1 MTKSDSFDVRIWLCV
16 SSGSDIV
23 HMFYILS
30 SFSHTLSSISLDNDL
45 VIVSSS
51 DSVVD
56 ESFSPLVGSI
66 TRGSFLLSWMR

>member
-1 MTKSDSFDVRIWLCV
+1 MTKSTDTDSFDVRIWLCV

-30 SFSHTLSSISLDNDL
+30 SFSHTHCYLSLDNDL

-51 DSVVD
+51 DVCGRRIFYLSPEVL
-56 ESFSPLVGSI
+56 FSS
-66 TRGSFLLSWMR
+66 